1 MATFVTHLLCEVVI
15 DGKVRFAPYCVRCV
29 FLLCEVFIPT
39 PTVWGVYF
47 HHARPTKGVYF
58 HHARPAIFS
67 SCSTYNIFI
76 MLDLQKVFIFI
87 MLDLQL

>member
-47 HHARPTKGVYF
+47 HHARPTIITEAVR
-58 HHARPAIFS
+58 RPLINVS
-67 SCSTYNIFI
+67 LNRYKISCVR
-76 MLDLQKVFIFI
+76 L
-87 MLDLQL
+87 